1 MTNSNTYSTQIT
13 SNFSYRELTRSEIA
27 RRHGIDNTPS
37 PSELANITYTAKQLE
52 KVRAYLNDKYQ
63 KSIAI
68 IVTSCFRSEKVNNLV
83 GGSKTSAHRF
93 GLAADCDA
101 TGFTSRAFAKEII
114 QMRDEGLIAFD
125 QLILEFPERGDG
137 AWVHL
142 GFKKDGKGQRN
153 QILTA
158 TKRGGRTV
166 YLQGLQENA
175 K

>member
-1 MTNSNTYSTQIT
+1 MPNSNNYPTQIT
-13 SNFSYRELTRSEIA
+13 PHFSYRELTRSETA
-27 RRHGIDNTPS
+27 RRHGVSNTTS
-37 PSELANITYTAKQLE
+37 QADLANITYTANQLE
-52 KVRAYLNDKYQ
+52 KVRAYLNNKYQ
-63 KSIAI
+63 KPIAI
-68 IVTSCFRSEKVNNLV
+68 IVTSCFRSEKVNKLV

-114 QMRDEGLIAFD
+114 EMRDKGLITFD

-158 TKRGGRTV
+158 AKRNGKTV
-166 YLQGLQENA
+166 YLQGLQGE
-175 K
+175 